1 MRIYYTHLCGKYQGR
16 SWCGSSTSQLLVR
29 ATPKPMHQHVFMT
42 CISALLRLHT
52 WQTDVHAIYVSTIAF
67 FAKLHSISEL
77 GWHPHKHGVANTHTH
92 TNVIITAPVQPLA
105 SIFCTNKSHMCT
117 HVHAQSHVSST
128 FGSQDLSF
136 SSQHVPG
143 LLRAHK
149 RRSIS
154 APTARHAWQ
163 FGTHVHTIRMH
174 VHTKYHV
181 SSTMFSY
188 TCIYSTCTASVA
200 HTCRAHHDHAH
211 PLSAPL
217 ASIFHQQTR
226 IAGVYKHA
234 KCESSR
240 MPGSKVDFFL
250 SVCVFGTLSTQH
262 RAQKH
267 GHLCHQRTCRHALE
281 HTCVQSICA
290 PSCPHSAAQNGL
302 GAESSRELLCA
313 VPKRLDWV
321 GQSCTLR
328 FVSPLPL

>member
-1 MRIYYTHLCGKYQGR
+1 
-16 SWCGSSTSQLLVR
+16 
-29 ATPKPMHQHVFMT
+29 
-42 CISALLRLHT
+42 
-52 WQTDVHAIYVSTIAF
+52 
-67 FAKLHSISEL
+67 
-77 GWHPHKHGVANTHTH
+77 
-92 TNVIITAPVQPLA
+92 
-105 SIFCTNKSHMCT
+105 MCT

-136 SSQHVPG
+136 SSQHVPRPG
-143 LLRAHK
+143 FAPRAQTTLDLGSHRTPRLAIWHACTHNTYECSYKVSRLQHNVFVHLHLLYMHGISRA
-149 RRSIS
+149 RMR
-154 APTARHAWQ
+154 
-163 FGTHVHTIRMH
+163 TH
-174 VHTKYHV
+174 
-181 SSTMFSY
+181 
-188 TCIYSTCTASVA
+188 
-200 HTCRAHHDHAH
+200 HAH

-226 IAGVYKHA
+226 IMGVYKHA
-234 KCESSR
+234 ECESSR

-281 HTCVQSICA
+281 HTCVHTICA

-313 VPKRLDWV
+313 VPKRLDRV

>member
-1 MRIYYTHLCGKYQGR
+1 MWEQHQPASCARDPQADAPTCFYDLYLSSLTPPYLADRCARYICIYDSFFCQAPFDIRAGMASTQARCREHTH
-16 SWCGSSTSQLLVR
+16 
-29 ATPKPMHQHVFMT
+29 
-42 CISALLRLHT
+42 
-52 WQTDVHAIYVSTIAF
+52 
-67 FAKLHSISEL
+67 
-77 GWHPHKHGVANTHTH
+77 THTH

-281 HTCVQSICA
+281 HTCVQSICT